1 MNGKNALVRLTHV
14 AAALT
19 ATLAELAIFWSVLP
33 K

>member
-1 MNGKNALVRLTHV
+1 MNGKNALVRLTQV

-19 ATLAELAIFWSVLP
+19 ATLAELAIIWGVLP

>member
-1 MNGKNALVRLTHV
+1 MNGKTALMQLTQV
-14 AAALT
+14 AVAVT